1 LRGDLVAD
9 RTRDDA
15 LVAWLASRHIKMEL
29 GRFEKDFTDVL
40 REISPSNRQTQSND
54 IRELAFAALGSGGQ

>member
-1 LRGDLVAD
+1 VAD

-29 GRFEKDFTDVL
+29 SRFEEDFTDVL
-40 REISPSNRQTQSND
+40 EEISPSHRQSESSD
-54 IRELAFAALGSGGQ
+54 IRELAFAALASSGQ